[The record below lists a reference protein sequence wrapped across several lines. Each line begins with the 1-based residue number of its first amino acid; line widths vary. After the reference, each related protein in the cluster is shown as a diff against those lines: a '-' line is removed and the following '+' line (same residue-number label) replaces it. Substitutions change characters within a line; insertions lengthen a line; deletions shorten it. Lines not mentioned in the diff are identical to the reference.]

1 MSKKIS
7 EVFDVAPVINMTPA
21 VIDDG
26 DKSVSDDADEAR
38 LNIKKL
44 VATGMSA
51 IEHAFDVSV
60 QSESPRA
67 FEVLSTMMKTV
78 ADMNS
83 QLLDIHDK
91 KKKLNS
97 KEPSA
102 QQGANN
108 VTNNAIFVGTTSDL
122 NKIIMERLNGK

>member
-7 EVFDVAPVINMTPA
+7 EVFDVTPVPSALPVVLDQSI
-21 VIDDG
+21 G
-26 DKSVSDDADEAR
+26 EDADEAR
-38 LNIKKL
+38 KNVRSL
-44 VATGMSA
+44 VATGMKA
-51 IEHAFDVSV
+51 IEHAFEVSV

-83 QLLDIHDK
+83 QLLDIQEK
-91 KKKLNS
+91 KKKLNNS
-97 KEPSA
+97 ETQP
-102 QQGANN
+102 QQNGS

-122 NKIIMERLNGK
+122 NKLIMERLNGK